1 MLARVLKALLG
12 LTMVAVGLALS
23 PVPGPWT
30 IPLVTTG
37 VALVLAQSTPGRRV
51 LARVRLWARDRFGSE
66 RVREV
71 ERRMPRDVVSQDTQE
86 MRLDLEEYARRRKQ
100 EQRRRRGRS

>member
-1 MLARVLKALLG
+1 MLARLLRGLLG
-12 LTMVAVGLALS
+12 VVLILAGLALS
-23 PVPGPWT
+23 PLPGPWT
-30 IPLVTTG
+30 IPLVATG
-37 VALVLAQSTPGRRV
+37 TALVLAQSTPGRRV

-86 MRLDLEEYARRRKQ
+86 MRLNLEEYEKRRKRRR
-100 EQRRRRGRS
+100 

>member
-1 MLARVLKALLG
+1 MLARLLRGLLG
-12 LTMVAVGLALS
+12 VVLILTGLALS
-23 PVPGPWT
+23 PLPGPWT
-30 IPLVTTG
+30 IPLVATG
-37 VALVLAQSTPGRRV
+37 TALVLAQSTPGRRV

-86 MRLDLEEYARRRKQ
+86 MRLNLEEYEKRRKRRR
-100 EQRRRRGRS
+100 

>member
-1 MLARVLKALLG
+1 MLARVLRGLLG
-12 LTMVAVGLALS
+12 VVLVLVGLALS
-23 PVPGPWT
+23 PLPGPWT
-30 IPLVTTG
+30 IPLVATG
-37 VALVLAQSTPGRRV
+37 TALVLAQSTPGRRV

-86 MRLDLEEYARRRKQ
+86 MRLNLEEYEKRRKRRR
-100 EQRRRRGRS
+100 